1 MWGHRVGGLCVYDV
15 LKPFF
20 VHLQVVESRQRDAET
35 SDASAI
41 LVSTLTLVDLAGVQ
55 LAA

>member
-1 MWGHRVGGLCVYDV
+1 MGGLCVYDV